1 MMQYLFLLLV
11 LIMLGSAVA
20 VIFIKDI
27 LSAVIVVTVV
37 SLVASIIFLF
47 IAAPDVAITEASIG
61 AALTTVIFVLAISRT
76 RKKIDKQD

>member
-11 LIMLGSAVA
+11 LIMLGSAVSI
-20 VIFIKDI
+20 IFIKDL

-37 SLVASIIFLF
+37 SLVASILFLF

-61 AALTTVIFVLAISRT
+61 AALTTVIFVIAISRT